1 MWQSLHNYVGGTS
14 ASCPVAAG
22 FFSNVNAARLAAGK
36 GSLGWVTPAL
46 YAYALLFVNDVTSG
60 NNAQCSGAVGFYAT
74 TGWDP
79 VTGDTGEGRTD
90 SPTLSLTHSLTRS
103 LAHSL
108 THSLAHLLTHSLT
121 RSLTHSHTHS
131 LTDSL
136 TDSLIDLHTHSL
148 IDFHAFVIIC
158 PSC

>member
-1 MWQSLHNYVGGTS
+1 VWQSLHNYVGGTS

-46 YAYALLFVNDVTSG
+46 YTYAPLFVNDVTVG

-79 VTGDTGEGRTD
+79 VTGETGEGKTQSVTHSLTH
-90 SPTLSLTHSLTRS
+90 SPIHSLTHSLT
-103 LAHSL
+103 HPF
-108 THSLAHLLTHSLT
+108 T
-121 RSLTHSHTHS
+121 
-131 LTDSL
+131 
-136 TDSLIDLHTHSL
+136 
-148 IDFHAFVIIC
+148 DFHEFLIIC
-158 PSC
+158 TSF